1 MAPVAP
7 RGSTGAPP
15 FGLLDVP
22 GIPAGR
28 ILCLGDS
35 VEHDILGGQ
44 RAGHATALVMSGL
57 HHGAGADALARLFD
71 AAGAAPDHIID
82 RFDITGA

>member
-1 MAPVAP
+1 MKNRTNLLIIV
-7 RGSTGAPP
+7 GGA
-15 FGLLDVP
+15 LL
-22 GIPAGR
+22 IPAGR